1 MQYPCTYCVYC
12 QCVADMILHVCR
24 LLIYNSALC
33 EQGTVRL
40 SLDGD
45 IADSVYFNE
54 YKIEEFYFIKDE
66 LARGR
71 VEVCINGTYG
81 TVCSNNWDNED
92 ASVICSQL
100 GFSVYG
106 KSNSIE
112 NLCFVK

>member
-1 MQYPCTYCVYC
+1 
-12 QCVADMILHVCR
+12 MILHVCQ
-24 LLIYNSALC
+24 LLIFIPALC

-40 SLDGD
+40 SLDGN

-71 VEVCINGTYG
+71 VEVCVNGSYG
-81 TVCSNNWDNED
+81 TVCSNDWDNED

-100 GFSVYG
+100 GFSSHG
-106 KSNSIE
+106 KWTFLKVSV
-112 NLCFVK
+112 FAK

>member
-1 MQYPCTYCVYC
+1 MFYQF
-12 QCVADMILHVCR
+12 
-24 LLIYNSALC
+24 LIFISALC

-71 VEVCINGTYG
+71 VEVCVNGSYG
-81 TVCSNNWDNED
+81 TVCSEDWDNED
-92 ASVICSQL
+92 ACVICSQL
-100 GFSVYG
+100 GFSRYG
-106 KSNSIE
+106 MSN
-112 NLCFVK
+112 FF